1 MATMKNYIDEMINS
15 IPTPE
20 TLQQEHLER
29 IVKEIIDD
37 LRKYGHYEE
46 VRFHV
51 GSREAE
57 TNMAK
62 RVEKIFTDKG
72 YTVSL
77 DFYTKNNSNIFLL
90 QIEM

>member
-20 TLQQEHLER
+20 TLQQEQLER
-29 IVKEIIDD
+29 IVKEVIDD
-37 LRKYGHYEE
+37 LRKYGSYEE
-46 VRFHV
+46 TRFNI
-51 GSREAE
+51 GSRTAEA
-57 TNMAK
+57 NMAK

-72 YTVSL
+72 YTVYL
-77 DFYTKNNSNIFLL
+77 DFYAQSNSKVFLL

>member
-1 MATMKNYIDEMINS
+1 MATMKNYIDEMISS

-29 IVKEIIDD
+29 IVKEIIES
-37 LRKYGHYEE
+37 LRKYGDYEE
-46 VRFHV
+46 TRFHV

-57 TNMAK
+57 MNMAK
-62 RVEKIFTDKG
+62 RIEKIFTDKG
-72 YTVSL
+72 YTVYL
-77 DFYTKNNSNIFLL
+77 DFYAKSNSKIFLL

>member
-1 MATMKNYIDEMINS
+1 MTTMKNYIDEMINS

-20 TLQQEHLER
+20 TLQQEQLER
-29 IVKEIIDD
+29 IVKEVIDD

-72 YTVSL
+72 YTVYL
-77 DFYTKNNSNIFLL
+77 DFYAKSNSKVFLL